1 MKKKIG
7 VLGGTFDPVHCSHLE
22 LAETAQSEFDLNK
35 ILFIP
40 SAVPPH
46 KIETRVTSFEHR
58 VRMVEIACETRDT
71 YKCNPIE
78 GELPKPSY
86 TIDTIKALLA
96 GMDRGNTLYFI
107 VGCDAFLDILTWKSY
122 AEILDLVSLLV
133 SKRKGVDETELYDLA
148 TILEYNSSDRY
159 IWSSRKGNK
168 DICFLKHTPAYIS
181 STMVKK
187 YINKEVIMKNI
198 IPKGV
203 AEYIHNNNLYS
214 LR

>member
-1 MKKKIG
+1 VKQKIG

-22 LAETAQSEFDLNK
+22 LAETAQSEFNLNK

-58 VRMVEIACETRDT
+58 VRMVEIACETRET
-71 YKCNPIE
+71 FECNSIE

-96 GMDRGNTLYFI
+96 GMDRRNRLYFI
-107 VGCDAFLDILTWKSY
+107 IGCDAFLEILTWKSY
-122 AEILDLVSLLV
+122 GEILQLVSLLV
-133 SKRKGVDETELYDLA
+133 SKRKGVDEAELYDLA
-148 TILEYNSSDRY
+148 STLEYNSSDRSV
-159 IWSSRKGNK
+159 WSSKKGNK
-168 DICFLKHTPAYIS
+168 DICFLKHTPAYLS

-187 YINKEVIMKNI
+187 YINKELIMKNV
-198 IPKGV
+198 IPKEV
-203 AEYIHNNNLYS
+203 AEYISKNNLYS
-214 LR
+214 L